1 MTYLTTMVYAF
12 IMAHMPVQLSN
23 AIANLVDNLF
33 TNWATGI
40 LKSTYNTD
48 SIETA
53 TSLVKLSNSVYA
65 DLFSIV
71 NSVFSAVKTCRI
83 CISYYI
89 FSDSYVSYGNK

>member
-1 MTYLTTMVYAF
+1 MTYLTTMLYAF
-12 IMAHMPVQLSN
+12 IVTHMPVQLN
-23 AIANLVDNLF
+23 AIGNLVDNLF

-65 DLFSIV
+65 DLFSII
-71 NSVFSAVKTCRI
+71 NSVFSAVKPIGFALITTFFLI
-83 CISYYI
+83 HI
-89 FSDSYVSYGNK
+89 